1 MGENMDSATRYT
13 ALNTKH
19 DYLDH
24 AIDAENRRPIPDY
37 VRVTKMKREKLRIK
51 DEMIILDDH

>member
-1 MGENMDSATRYT
+1 MDSATRFT
-13 ALNTKH
+13 ALSTKH

-24 AIDAENRRPIPDY
+24 AIDAENRRPLPDY

-51 DEMIILDDH
+51 DEMVDIHYH

>member
-1 MGENMDSATRYT
+1 MDSATRYT
-13 ALNTKH
+13 ALSTKH

-37 VRVTKMKREKLRIK
+37 LRVTQMKREKLRIK
-51 DEMIILDDH
+51 DEMTILDPH

>member
-1 MGENMDSATRYT
+1 MDSATRYT